1 MALESKSTY
10 IILIAVVALL
20 ALSLAA
26 LAGYVFI
33 IQGAP
38 PKDASG
44 DTNQEET
51 AIEVPRKDER
61 IIINLSEE
69 KRVYNLKSTDSSKT
83 SVIQVFVSFDCH
95 KTLKRDKK
103 AIVTDIVNG
112 YSGEI
117 QELVIRFFMT
127 KTIDDVQNIEF
138 MDSAKKELASQINAL
153 LNEGEEE
160 PEDIVYKVIFSEWL
174 YQ

>member
-1 MALESKSTY
+1 LESKSAY
-10 IILIAVVALL
+10 VILIAVVALL

-33 IQGAP
+33 VQGARSEGAP
-38 PKDASG
+38 SETD
-44 DTNQEET
+44 QEQT
-51 AIEVPRKDER
+51 AIEVPKKDER

-69 KRVYNLKSTDSSKT
+69 KRVYNLKSAELGKT
-83 SVIQVFVSFDCH
+83 SVIQLFVSLDCY
-95 KTLKRDKK
+95 KTLERDKK
-103 AIVTDIVNG
+103 ANVAQIVES

-127 KTIDDVQNIEF
+127 KTIEDVQNIEF
-138 MDSAKKELASQINAL
+138 MDKAKQELAAQINAL

>member
-1 MALESKSTY
+1 MESKSAY

-33 IQGAP
+33 VQGSP
-38 PKDASG
+38 SEGASFE
-44 DTNQEET
+44 TNQEQT
-51 AIEVPRKDER
+51 TIEVPRKDER
-61 IIINLSEE
+61 ILINLSDE
-69 KRVYNLKSTDSSKT
+69 KRIYNLNCNESGKT
-83 SVIQVFVSFDCH
+83 CVIQVFVSLDCY

-103 AIVTDIVNG
+103 EDVSEIVNS
-112 YSGEI
+112 YSSEI

-127 KTIDDVQNIEF
+127 KTIEDVQNIEF
-138 MDSAKKELASQINAL
+138 MDKAKQELAAQINAL
-153 LNEGEEE
+153 LNESEEE